1 LNQAK
6 SVAEYNA
13 NAQSRLSQVKPAQKS
28 ALLLKE
34 VFLSPRSMPA
44 LAFLLAAY
52 SAGTES

>member
-1 LNQAK
+1 MAG
-6 SVAEYNA
+6 YNA